1 MRVPDRRAVRGPG
14 EGTDGSMIVEQATGE
29 APAQASAASEW
40 LPALDLLGQGFAV
53 FDAELRLVVCN
64 ARFGTLRIV
73 PPSLCRPGTSLEAIL
88 RFFAQRGDYGPGD
101 IDTLVR
107 VAIEP
112 SLEARAKTEERRLLD
127 GRIVLVEIRPI
138 PAGGMLVVY
147 SDVTDLRRRENDL
160 RDAREAADGA
170 LRELQALLDTIE
182 YGILFLDADMRIRIA
197 NRAYRRMWQFP
208 EGFFDDHP
216 HLREDME
223 FARRKG
229 MHYIPHGDWAAYLE
243 ARVDEIRRGD
253 LAPTEMRMADG
264 RVVQYQC
271 IALPHG
277 GRMLTYFDIT
287 ALKQREEELRAKTA
301 ILSGTL
307 ENIDQGITMVD
318 ANLNVIAFNQ
328 RFLELLD
335 LPADRFRLGFNMEEA
350 FRFNAARGE
359 YGTGDVEAL
368 VRERMER
375 QRRFEPHHFERTRPD
390 GTVIEIR
397 GVPLPAGGMVAT
409 YTDITQQRKAEA
421 ALRDAKAMLEQKVVE
436 RTAELV
442 AAKERFLA
450 AAESMAD
457 GLAIYDA
464 EDRLAYYN
472 ARYPEHFSQSLRPI
486 LRIGMKFDDVVDEY
500 LATGPMYHPD
510 MGPDYLERRRALH
523 RMPSAEHEMRLA
535 DGRWLRIRENS
546 MPGGGRVVL
555 TTDITGQKDAEAE
568 LARQREALVQSE
580 KLSAF
585 GSLLAGVAHELNNP
599 LSIVVAQ
606 AALLQETADDPHS
619 CRCAA
624 RRSGTAA
631 ERCAKIVKT
640 FLAMARRRPPER
652 TASISTQRSRPRSSV
667 LAYGLRTTD
676 VMSCAGAGASGLPIM
691 GRRRP
696 APPGRHQPVRQR
708 AAGDDGPA
716 DAAAPAIT
724 TRFDADR
731 DEVVSIV
738 ADNGPGVPADIRPR
752 IFEPFF
758 TTKPT
763 GVGTGVGLSTLPG
776 RVESHGGGIAIED
789 TPGGG
794 ATFVVTLPMSRAAV
808 GAAEPP
814 GASARWR
821 RAAAVASWSSTTSR
835 KSPQMLADILASER
849 TPRARLADDGRAAL
863 DRLAATTSI

>member
-1 MRVPDRRAVRGPG
+1 
-14 EGTDGSMIVEQATGE
+14 MIVEQATGE

-53 FDAELRLVVCN
+53 FDADLRLVVCN

-107 VAIEP
+107 AAIEP
-112 SLEARAKTEERRLLD
+112 SREARAKTEERRLLD

-223 FARRKG
+223 FARSKG
-229 MHYIPHGDWAAYLE
+229 MHYIPDGDWAAYLE

-375 QRRFEPHHFERTRPD
+375 QRRFEPHHFERARPD

-397 GVPLPAGGMVAT
+397 GVPLPARRHG
-409 YTDITQQRKAEA
+409 
-421 ALRDAKAMLEQKVVE
+421 RDLH
-436 RTAELV
+436 RHH
-442 AAKERFLA
+442 A
-450 AAESMAD
+450 AAQSRSGVARRQ
-457 GLAIYDA
+457 GDA
-464 EDRLAYYN
+464 GAEGRRA
-472 ARYPEHFSQSLRPI
+472 HGG
-486 LRIGMKFDDVVDEY
+486 IGRGEGT
-500 LATGPMYHPD
+500 LP
-510 MGPDYLERRRALH
+510 RRRREHGRRPGDLRRRRPSCLLQCTLPGALLAVAPSDPAH
-523 RMPSAEHEMRLA
+523 RHEVRRAGRRVSRDGSHVPPGHGAGLSGAAPRAARMPSAEHEMRLA

-606 AALLQETADDPHS
+606 AALLQET
-619 CRCAA
+619 
-624 RRSGTAA
+624 
-631 ERCAKIVKT
+631 
-640 FLAMARRRPPER
+640 RPTIPK
-652 TASISTQRSRPRSSV
+652 
-667 LAYGLRTTD
+667 
-676 VMSCAGAGASGLPIM
+676 C
-691 GRRRP
+691 
-696 APPGRHQPVRQR
+696 
-708 AAGDDGPA
+708 
-716 DAAAPAIT
+716 
-724 TRFDADR
+724 
-731 DEVVSIV
+731 
-738 ADNGPGVPADIRPR
+738 
-752 IFEPFF
+752 
-758 TTKPT
+758 
-763 GVGTGVGLSTLPG
+763 
-776 RVESHGGGIAIED
+776 
-789 TPGGG
+789 
-794 ATFVVTLPMSRAAV
+794 
-808 GAAEPP
+808 
-814 GASARWR
+814 
-821 RAAAVASWSSTTSR
+821 
-835 KSPQMLADILASER
+835 
-849 TPRARLADDGRAAL
+849 
-863 DRLAATTSI
+863 